1 LNGLQ
6 IHETE
11 TATMSKL
18 KKALLKAKVA
28 RGVPSAEVFTEKG
41 VTEEQAPGKR
51 APSGHRLRKDLEVEY
66 QQTRVYNLD
75 PNVLRKNKLYS
86 LFKNNKMTDYFDI
99 AKGQLLKKLDQL
111 KGNCIIVTSVHPGEG
126 KTFTSINLAISMSRE
141 HDRTVMVVDTDL
153 RNPWRSHRDF
163 AHDFFSLT
171 PEKGLVDYL
180 ENDAELSD
188 IIINPGI
195 NKLTIIPAGR
205 RAINSAELLSSPRME
220 FLVKELKTRY
230 GNERIILFDC
240 PASLSCVDP
249 MVFAQLVD
257 GIVFVVESD
266 RTTNEDLKKAMALF
280 KDNPILGVIFNKSKE
295 KYDTDIH
302 E

>member
-1 LNGLQ
+1 
-6 IHETE
+6 
-11 TATMSKL
+11 MSKL
-18 KKALLKAKVA
+18 KKALIKAKVA
-28 RGVPSAEVFTEKG
+28 RETPSANF
-41 VTEEQAPGKR
+41 VTEDRFVPDQTADKLSPNER
-51 APSGHRLRKDLEVEY
+51 RMRKELEVEY
-66 QQTRVYNLD
+66 QQTKVFNLD
-75 PNVLRKNKLYS
+75 PNDLRKNKLYS
-86 LFKNNKMTDYFDI
+86 LFKNNRMTDYFDI

-126 KTFTSINLAISMSRE
+126 KTFTSINLAISMARE

-163 AHDFFSLT
+163 AQDFFSLT

-180 ENDAELSD
+180 ENTADLAD
-188 IIINPGI
+188 IILNPGI
-195 NKLTIIPAGR
+195 NKFTIIPAGR

-220 FLVKELKTRY
+220 NLIKELKTRY

-257 GIVFVVESD
+257 GILFVVESD
-266 RTTNEDLKKAMALF
+266 RTTNDELRKAMALF
-280 KDNPILGVIFNKSKE
+280 KDNPILGVIFNKSKD
-295 KYDTDIH
+295 KDDINID

>member
-1 LNGLQ
+1 
-6 IHETE
+6 
-11 TATMSKL
+11 MSKL
-18 KKALLKAKVA
+18 KKALLRAKEARQTETGVA
-28 RGVPSAEVFTEKG
+28 LTENSDAVQNANG
-41 VTEEQAPGKR
+41 AIAPIEQRK
-51 APSGHRLRKDLEVEY
+51 RKDLEVNY
-66 QQTRVYNLD
+66 QQTKVVNLD
-75 PNVLRKNKLYS
+75 PNILRKNKLYS

-126 KTFTSINLAISMSRE
+126 KTFTSINLAISMARE

-163 AHDFFSLT
+163 AHDFFSLA

-180 ENDAELSD
+180 ENDAELAD

-220 FLVKELKTRY
+220 YLVNELKTRY

-240 PASLSCVDP
+240 PASLACVDP

-257 GIVFVVESD
+257 GILFVVESD
-266 RTTNEDLKKAMALF
+266 RTTQEELKKAMALF
-280 KDNPILGVIFNKSKE
+280 KDNLILGVIFNKAKD
-295 KYDTDIH
+295 KNDTNDD

>member
-1 LNGLQ
+1 
-6 IHETE
+6 
-11 TATMSKL
+11 MSKL

-28 RGVPSAEVFTEKG
+28 RETPSEDMFIGNNSAGEGQAMAEAVPNKLRV
-41 VTEEQAPGKR
+41 
-51 APSGHRLRKDLEVEY
+51 RKDLEVEY
-66 QQTRVYNLD
+66 QQTRVVNLD

-111 KGNCIIVTSVHPGEG
+111 KGNCVIVTSVHSGEG
-126 KTFTSINLAISMSRE
+126 KTFTSINLAISMARE

-180 ENDAELSD
+180 ENAAELTD

-220 FLVKELKTRY
+220 SLVKELKSRY

-240 PASLSCVDP
+240 PAALACVDP
-249 MVFAQLVD
+249 MVFSQFVD
-257 GIVFVVESD
+257 GILFVIESD
-266 RTTNEDLKKAMALF
+266 RTTQDELKKAMALF
-280 KDNPILGVIFNKSKE
+280 KDNPILGVIFNKSMDRDDADNNE
-295 KYDTDIH
+295 
-302 E
+302 

>member
-1 LNGLQ
+1 
-6 IHETE
+6 
-11 TATMSKL
+11 MSKL

-28 RGVPSAEVFTEKG
+28 RGIPSAEVFTENG
-41 VTEEQAPGKR
+41 GAEEQAHGKR
-51 APSGHRLRKDLEVEY
+51 APNERRLRKDLEVQY
-66 QQTRVYNLD
+66 QQTKVYNVD

-126 KTFTSINLAISMSRE
+126 KTFTSINLAISMARE

-220 FLVKELKTRY
+220 FLVNELKTRY

-240 PASLSCVDP
+240 PASLACVDP

-295 KYDTDIH
+295 KDDTNIN

>member
-1 LNGLQ
+1 
-6 IHETE
+6 
-11 TATMSKL
+11 MSKL

-28 RGVPSAEVFTEKG
+28 RETPGAKTFSETPVSEKQAG
-41 VTEEQAPGKR
+41 GIISTEEQPKR
-51 APSGHRLRKDLEVEY
+51 KELEVEY
-66 QQTRVYNLD
+66 RQTKVFNLD
-75 PNVLRKNKLYS
+75 PSVLRKNKLYS
-86 LFKNNKMTDYFDI
+86 MFKNNKMTDYFDI

-111 KGNCIIVTSVHPGEG
+111 KGNCVIVTSVHPGEG
-126 KTFTSINLAISMSRE
+126 KTFTSINLAISLARE

-171 PEKGLVDYL
+171 PERGLVDYL
-180 ENDAELSD
+180 ENNADLAD
-188 IIINPGI
+188 IILNPGI

-220 FLVKELKTRY
+220 NLVKELKSRY

-240 PASLSCVDP
+240 PASLACVDP
-249 MVFAQLVD
+249 MVFSQLVD
-257 GIVFVVESD
+257 GILFVVESD
-266 RTTNEDLKKAMALF
+266 RTTQEDLKKALALF
-280 KDNPILGVIFNKSKE
+280 KDKPILGVIFNKSKDRD
-295 KYDTDIH
+295 DTSTD

>member
-1 LNGLQ
+1 
-6 IHETE
+6 
-11 TATMSKL
+11 MSKL

-28 RGVPSAEVFTEKG
+28 RQSPSGTVFTG
-41 VTEEQAPGKR
+41 QDVAEEQIVGKEAPKDR
-51 APSGHRLRKDLEVEY
+51 PMRKDLEVEY
-66 QQTRVYNLD
+66 RQTKVYNLD
-75 PNVLRKNKLYS
+75 PNELRKNKLYS

-99 AKGQLLKKLDQL
+99 AKGQLLKKLDQV

-126 KTFTSINLAISMSRE
+126 KTFTSINLAISMARE

-188 IIINPGI
+188 IILNPGI
-195 NKLTIIPAGR
+195 KKLTIIPAGR

-220 FLVKELKTRY
+220 NLVKELKTRY

-240 PASLSCVDP
+240 PASLACVDP
-249 MVFAQLVD
+249 MVFSQLVD
-257 GIVFVVESD
+257 GILFVVESD
-266 RTTNEDLKKAMALF
+266 RTTQEELKKAIALF
-280 KDNPILGVIFNKSKE
+280 KDNPILGVIFNKSKN
-295 KYDTDIH
+295 KDDTDID

>member
-1 LNGLQ
+1 
-6 IHETE
+6 
-11 TATMSKL
+11 MSKL

-28 RGVPSAEVFTEKG
+28 RDTKSDGLYTENLTPIDQS
-41 VTEEQAPGKR
+41 VGKTSPKER
-51 APSGHRLRKDLEVEY
+51 STRKELSVEY
-66 QQTRVYNLD
+66 RQTKVFNLN
-75 PNVLRKNKLYS
+75 PNELRKNKLYS

-126 KTFTSINLAISMSRE
+126 KTFTSINLAISMARE
-141 HDRTVMVVDTDL
+141 HDRTVMIVDTDL

-163 AHDFFSLT
+163 ANDFFSIT

-180 ENDAELSD
+180 ENSAELEE
-188 IIINPGI
+188 IILNPGI

-205 RAINSAELLSSPRME
+205 RATNSAELLSSPRME
-220 FLVKELKTRY
+220 HLVKELKTRY
-230 GNERIILFDC
+230 GNERIVLFDC
-240 PASLSCVDP
+240 PASLACVDP

-257 GIVFVVESD
+257 GVLFVVESD
-266 RTTNEDLKKAMALF
+266 RTTNDELKKAMALF
-280 KDNPILGVIFNKSKE
+280 KDNPILGVIFNKSKN
-295 KYDTDIH
+295 KDDTNID

>member
-1 LNGLQ
+1 
-6 IHETE
+6 
-11 TATMSKL
+11 MSKL

-28 RGVPSAEVFTEKG
+28 RETPSEKMFIGNSSTAAGEEEAITGVATN
-41 VTEEQAPGKR
+41 KR
-51 APSGHRLRKDLEVEY
+51 RMRKDLEVEY
-66 QQTRVYNLD
+66 QQTKVFNLD

-86 LFKNNKMTDYFDI
+86 LFKNNKMTDFFDI
-99 AKGQLLKKLDQL
+99 AKGQLLKKLDKL

-126 KTFTSINLAISMSRE
+126 KTFTSINLAISIARE

-163 AHDFFSLT
+163 AHDFFNLT

-180 ENDAELSD
+180 ENVAELSE
-188 IIINPGI
+188 IMINPGI

-220 FLVKELKTRY
+220 SLVKELKSRY

-240 PASLSCVDP
+240 PASLACVDP
-249 MVFAQLVD
+249 MVFSQFVD
-257 GIVFVVESD
+257 GILFVVESD
-266 RTTNEDLKKAMALF
+266 RTTQDELKKAMALF
-280 KDNPILGVIFNKSKE
+280 KDNQILGVIFNKSMDR
-295 KYDTDIH
+295 YDTDNN